1 MRRLRGITVP
11 VMAVGG
17 PDTEAGAGTVVAAG
31 TMAAAPVIAHRPK
44 GHDQAAAT
52 VRVQVPAGTAT
63 RVAAV
68 QAQGVLPAAAA
79 TSARTV
85 ISVEVDMAAPA
96 AGTDRPNEYGA
107 LMSAVFFEDIN
118 LI

>member
-1 MRRLRGITVP
+1 MRRLRAITVP
-11 VMAVGG
+11 GMAVVA
-17 PDTEAGAGTVVAAG
+17 PVTEAGAGTAVAAG
-31 TMAAAPVIAHRPK
+31 TTAGAPVIAHRPK
-44 GHDQAAAT
+44 GHDQAAT

-79 TSARTV
+79 TSVKTV
-85 ISVEVDMAAPA
+85 ISAEAGMAAPA
-96 AGTDRPNEYGA
+96 VGTDRPTQTALSGA
-107 LMSAVFFEDIN
+107 PFFFEDIN

>member
-1 MRRLRGITVP
+1 
-11 VMAVGG
+11 MAVGG
-17 PDTEAGAGTVVAAG
+17 PDTEAAAGTVVAAG
-31 TMAAAPVIAHRPK
+31 TTAAAPVIAHRPK
-44 GHDQAAAT
+44 GHDQAAT

-63 RVAAV
+63 RVAEV

-85 ISVEVDMAAPA
+85 ISVVVDMAAPA